1 MYRRLQPVALPIAAT
16 LVLGG
21 CLTCFFFPRQVGDRY
36 ASMKGL
42 TRVPDRSADGVDGR
56 RAAMTGIDC
65 ARLGRLDLALDQF
78 STAVA
83 LEPRNALFRYW
94 RALVQLDLGDHEQYR
109 RDCGEAVEQF
119 AGANDALQPYLVG
132 WACCLAP
139 DAVADYSPVL
149 RCAEEH
155 AQAEPEWIFWRLIWG
170 AALYRAGQYEQAIG
184 RLTEAEQLAQ
194 ESDASLESPVVYT
207 WYFLAMAH
215 HKLGHDVEAKKWLDK
230 TTEWTDNVLR
240 DHEEGAAKAPWN
252 RRLTLKLLREEAEGM
267 TGTAEGSKTKDEG

>member
-109 RDCGEAVEQF
+109 RDCGEAVEEF
-119 AGANDALQPYLVG
+119 AGAKHALQPYVIG
-132 WACCLAP
+132 WTCCLAP

-149 RCAEEH
+149 RWAEERS
-155 AQAEPEWIFWRLIWG
+155 QADPEWSFWRLIWG

-184 RLTEAEQLAQ
+184 RLSEAEQLAQ
-194 ESDASLESPVVYT
+194 ESDANPKSPPAYT

-215 HKLGHDVEAKKWLDK
+215 HKLGHEAEPKQWLDK
-230 TTEWTDNVLR
+230 ATDWTDNVVR
-240 DHEEGAAKAPWN
+240 QDEEGTTTLSSD
-252 RRLTLKLLREEAEGM
+252 RRLTLKLLGKEVETLLR
-267 TGTAEGSKTKDEG
+267 TND